1 MANPSI
7 RFRKVQ
13 SYPTSGV
20 NTGDVIFCV
29 EDRTVYVATGS
40 TTKEAFYGG
49 NVKNVTTVE
58 DSNGAV
64 TGLQITYMDGT
75 DPLTVDF
82 FALKTE
88 LAALH
93 TEVRTKVNDVVSN
106 SGAIRVGGGNTASDG
121 TVIITKS
128 VGLQIDTTNPGNV
141 TLSQSANGLKASV
154 EISELPSYTIE
165 ELGTAE
171 TGYLKSYQLTKDGT
185 AVGAKINI
193 PKDLVVTRGSIVI
206 GNWDSEGTTFTESTS
221 GTGKALKL
229 VIANQTDPI
238 YINVKDLVD
247 TYTAGDGITI
257 GSDNKISI
265 DANNAAA
272 HILVPNPDL
281 SKVDNEDIDL
291 DTAIGLL
298 SARTFGGKVTSING
312 KSGSLALAGYYDS
325 QSDDAYKNVTFISK
339 DTSTLGA
346 YVAGLGTAATKSA
359 DYFASKEY
367 VDEKHT
373 WYTF

>member
-58 DSNGAV
+58 DSDGAV

-128 VGLQIDTTNPGNV
+128 VGLQIDSTNPGNV

-193 PKDLVVTRGSIVI
+193 PKDLVVTKGSIVI

-272 HILVPNPDL
+272 HILVTNPGLGLD
-281 SKVDNEDIDL
+281 DIDL
-291 DTAIGLL
+291 DSAIGIL
-298 SARTFGGKVTSING
+298 STRTLGDKVTSING
-312 KSGSLALAGYYDS
+312 KSDFVALAGYYDS
-325 QSDDAYKNVTFISK
+325 GADDAYKNVSFVSK
-339 DTSTLGA
+339 DANTLGA